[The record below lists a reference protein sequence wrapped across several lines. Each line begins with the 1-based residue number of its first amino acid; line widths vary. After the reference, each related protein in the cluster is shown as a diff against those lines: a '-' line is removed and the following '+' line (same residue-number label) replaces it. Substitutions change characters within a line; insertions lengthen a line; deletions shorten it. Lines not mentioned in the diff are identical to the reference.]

1 MISNSERKS
10 TKIAIPRK
18 IILWDWK
25 KNEVPP
31 RHAKMQGFMTPTP
44 AVQKK
49 LKGFLFQG
57 EKER

>member
-1 MISNSERKS
+1 MMISNSERKS

-31 RHAKMQGFMTPTP
+31 RHAKM
-44 AVQKK
+44 
-49 LKGFLFQG
+49 
-57 EKER
+57 